1 MIAHIQ
7 ALQVEQ
13 VVDQANFSLALFMQ
27 NVVVPQNAGLLSLGL
42 VQIGRQVEFLA
53 QGRAEEL

>member
-1 MIAHIQ
+1 
-7 ALQVEQ
+7 
-13 VVDQANFSLALFMQ
+13 MQ